1 MRKRVIYAMLLSIK
15 AFSRMFYRF
24 DVGWVDDPPP
34 EDWWT
39 KYRLVTFLNH
49 TSLYEPLFVGWF
61 PNRFLKRIAYNG
73 VMPVADKAIRRPVMG
88 FFFRMVANQVV
99 QVTRKRDSSWQRLFD
114 CLTKDAMVIIMPEGR
129 MKRANGLDN
138 QGKPMTVRGGIA
150 DIIQAIPEG
159 KMLLTLSAGLH
170 HVQIPGQW
178 VPKIFKT
185 LKMRLQHIDLKQ
197 YRDQLLEKAGFEGF
211 KQAVIQDLEERRN
224 RYCTMQPE
232 TFHS

>member
-24 DVGWVDDPPP
+24 DIGWIDPPP
-34 EDWWT
+34 PGDWWT
-39 KYRLVTFLNH
+39 KYRLVAFLNH
-49 TSLYEPLFVGWF
+49 TSLYEPLYVGWF

-99 QVTRKRDSSWQRLFD
+99 QVTRKRDQSWQRLFD
-114 CLTKDAMVIIMPEGR
+114 FLTKDAMVIIMPEGR

-150 DIIQAIPEG
+150 DIIQAMPEG

-185 LKMRLQHIDLKQ
+185 LKMRLQHLDLKQ
-197 YRDQLLEKAGFEGF
+197 YRDQILEKAGFEGF

-224 RYCTMQPE
+224 RYCNLGPDTSNP
-232 TFHS
+232 